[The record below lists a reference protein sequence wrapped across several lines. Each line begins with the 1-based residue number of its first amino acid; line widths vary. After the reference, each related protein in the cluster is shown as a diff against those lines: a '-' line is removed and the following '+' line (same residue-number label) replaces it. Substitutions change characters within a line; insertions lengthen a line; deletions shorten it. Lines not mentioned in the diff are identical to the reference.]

1 MDAFI
6 SNLQQLP
13 PLWIYTILFLSAV
26 VENLVPPVP
35 GDTVTLFGAYLV
47 GIGYLDFS
55 LVLLATTAGSLT
67 GFMGL
72 YWVGFRFGRDFLYGR
87 NYRFFPRARMEQV
100 DAWFVRWG
108 LWIVLVNRFLSGARS
123 VISIVCGMTRLPYI
137 RVGLAALVSCLV
149 WNALLLAAGFCLG
162 SRWKQV
168 VDIVEKYNYAVLA
181 AGIVTVALIYLIRRR
196 RAVTGNKS

>member
-1 MDAFI
+1 
-6 SNLQQLP
+6 
-13 PLWIYTILFLSAV
+13 

-72 YWVGFRFGRDFLYGR
+72 YWVGFRFGRDFLYQR

-123 VISIVCGMTRLPYI
+123 VISIVCGMTRLPYL
-137 RVGLAALVSCLV
+137 RVGLAALVSCMV
-149 WNALLLAAGFCLG
+149 WNALLLAAGFYLG

-181 AGIVTVALIYLIRRR
+181 AGILAVALIYFNRRR